1 MRFRALGV
9 LLASLLLVLLT
20 PQMAALA
27 QDEPP
32 VEPAGSD
39 APLSVFTPYPSLVI
53 GLDDTA
59 IFNLTLQTATATQ
72 VVDLEVQGLPEGW
85 TATFRGSNRVVQAV
99 TVQPGKEA
107 TVELRVEPPPQ
118 VESGRY
124 NFTVVAQGRGTQAE
138 LPLTLTVQERVPARL
153 AFEVELPTLRGRPNT
168 TFRYS
173 VTLKNEGDE
182 DLSVNLLAQA
192 PPAFDVT
199 FRSTGQEVTTI
210 PLEANGSEQL
220 SVEVDP
226 LLDIMPA
233 GSYPITITAQ
243 SQDGETT
250 ATVELTA
257 EITGQSS
264 LVLTTP
270 DGRLSGQARAGE
282 TTAFRLLVQNTG
294 SAPAR
299 AIELSATQP
308 GNWTVEF
315 EPALIEQVEPGG
327 QVEVTARVR
336 PSGKALAGDYVVTFR
351 AQPEEGASESVEYR
365 VTVRTSTA
373 WGIVGVALIAVA
385 VAVVGLAVMRFGR
398 R

>member
-1 MRFRALGV
+1 MWSRTVKVIVAGLLV
-9 LLASLLLVLLT
+9 ALLA

-32 VEPAGSD
+32 VEPAGSNT
-39 APLSVFTPYPSLVI
+39 PLSVFTPYPSLVI

-59 IFNLTLQTATATQ
+59 TFSLTLQTGTANQ
-72 VVDLEVQGLPEGW
+72 VVDLAVRGLPEGW
-85 TATFRGSNRVVQAV
+85 TATFRGGNRVVQAV
-99 TVQPGKEA
+99 TVQPDREA
-107 TVELRVEPPPQ
+107 TVDLRVEPPAQ
-118 VESGRY
+118 VESGTFS
-124 NFTVVAQGRGTQAE
+124 FTVVAEGADAQAE

-182 DLSVNLLAQA
+182 DLSANLLAQA
-192 PPAFDVT
+192 PPAFDVS
-199 FRSTGQEVTTI
+199 FRSGGQEVTTI
-210 PLEANGSEQL
+210 PLDANGSQQL

-233 GSYPITITAQ
+233 GSYPVTVTAQ
-243 SQDGETT
+243 SQDGETA
-250 ATVELTA
+250 ATIELTA

-264 LVLTTP
+264 LALTTP

-282 TTAFRLLVQNTG
+282 ATSFRLLVQNTG

-299 AIELSATQP
+299 GIAMSASQP

-315 EPALIEQVEPGG
+315 EPDQIEQVEPGS
-327 QVEVTARVR
+327 QVEVAARVR
-336 PSGKALAGDYVVTFR
+336 PADKALAGDYVVTFR
-351 AQPEEGASESVEYR
+351 AQPEEGASVSVDYR
-365 VTVRTSTA
+365 VTVRTSTV